1 MKRRALGIYREPQ
14 FSPGKVE
21 ADAAI
26 LDSVLSELAAHGL
39 ETVTLDAQS
48 FAAGAPT
55 DAAEIVLAMCQGSD
69 ALKRLAEVES
79 AGAVAVNSAL
89 AIRNCY
95 RDLLGAGL
103 VRAGIPVPDGAL
115 LPTAPP
121 IDLRK
126 LAALDLDAGVYVK
139 RGDLH
144 ALEADDVQRAY
155 GRAGL
160 IVTLQQF
167 FRRGVNVAYVQQA
180 IEGRTVKFYGVSG
193 AEYFNV
199 VAEEGEI
206 SERAARALSEAA
218 ANAAGALGLE
228 TWGGDAVVDGENF
241 AIVDFN
247 DWPSYG
253 RVRAAAAR
261 AIARRALRL
270 LGRAR

>member
-95 RDLLGAGL
+95 RDLLGVGL

-206 SERAARALSEAA
+206 SESAARALSEAA

>member
-126 LAALDLDAGVYVK
+126 RAALDLDAGVYVK

-160 IVTLQQF
+160 IVT
-167 FRRGVNVAYVQQA
+167 
-180 IEGRTVKFYGVSG
+180 
-193 AEYFNV
+193 
-199 VAEEGEI
+199 
-206 SERAARALSEAA
+206 
-218 ANAAGALGLE
+218 
-228 TWGGDAVVDGENF
+228 
-241 AIVDFN
+241 
-247 DWPSYG
+247 
-253 RVRAAAAR
+253 
-261 AIARRALRL
+261 
-270 LGRAR
+270 

>member
-48 FAAGAPT
+48 FAAGVPT

-144 ALEADDVQRAY
+144 ALDADDVQRAY